1 MVGDNAAMATGQVRW
16 YSGSRGAGVV
26 DTSEGEEVLAFLPGE
41 AQHDLG
47 SVREG
52 DAVAI
57 GATMPASALNAA
69 GPTHVGRNEGS
80 ANLFPMGLDK
90 LLNSDE
96 SQ

>member
-1 MVGDNAAMATGQVRW
+1 MATGQVRW

-26 DTSEGEEVLAFLPGE
+26 DTDGGEEVLAFLPGE

-47 SVREG
+47 GVREG

-57 GATMPASALNAA
+57 GATMPSSVSNAA
-69 GPTHVGRNEGS
+69 GPSHVGKNEGS

-90 LLNSDE
+90 LLKADE
-96 SQ
+96 Q